1 MLKGKYCGQRFDVAN
16 TAYTKNFFA
25 FIRKEHF
32 CRHSHCSGIST
43 MKPDASK
50 CVPFEQ
56 KKEEE
61 EEDVDY
67 YQFGAIL
74 CALVGMFFRVRTVV
88 VSYFTM
94 QMLTFC
100 FASVTGTQMKLLSWT
115 SVFLSM
121 ASIATTKTTKLTM
134 MNIASSLM

>member
-1 MLKGKYCGQRFDVAN
+1 
-16 TAYTKNFFA
+16 
-25 FIRKEHF
+25 
-32 CRHSHCSGIST
+32 

-74 CALVGMFFRVRTVV
+74 CALVGMFFR
-88 VSYFTM
+88 
-94 QMLTFC
+94 
-100 FASVTGTQMKLLSWT
+100 MKLLSWT

-134 MNIASSLM
+134 MNIASSLMVTGAGLFMNYFATRRPQPQ